1 MEKEDIISLVAGIA
15 IVIIVAFVVKPMVQ
29 GETPGQ
35 AIPGAGGEAGVG
47 VIPTPTV
54 TVAPAQTPMP
64 TPTPTWDGKPRE
76 IGFVDPGSYSI
87 NISDD
92 PTLQAVKFPT
102 SSRPNN
108 KMTTY
113 AEVHGEGSGTTEII
127 HIPYPYW
134 ELWYDADPYNT
145 EYCFFNVQVMD
156 ANDPNRFV
164 RILSH
169 PYTDFKSGNVTR
181 GDTKSGW
188 TEQFYEGS
196 GDYWFVINTRCIRS
210 YDLEIM
216 VPERYVGPEE
226 T

>member
-15 IVIIVAFVVKPMVQ
+15 IVIIVAFVVKPMIQ

-35 AIPGAGGEAGVG
+35 TIPGAEGQVGVG
-47 VIPTPTV
+47 AVPTPTV
-54 TVAPAQTPMP
+54 TAPPLQTP
-64 TPTPTWDGKPRE
+64 TPTPAWDGKAKE

-87 NISDD
+87 NLTEDRIGRET
-92 PTLQAVKFPT
+92 PFPT
-102 SSRPNN
+102 SSRIVNN
-108 KMTTY
+108 MTTY
-113 AEVHGEGSGTTEII
+113 AEIHGEGSGTTEII

-145 EYCFFNVQVMD
+145 EFCFFNVQVMD

-181 GDTKSGW
+181 DNTKSRW

-210 YDLEIM
+210 YDLQVM
-216 VPERYVGPEE
+216 VPERYVGPED